1 MALLPIRF
9 HEHLQLTNVGIRP
22 QNICFANVTMESDK
36 FIVVR
41 EMIGDSQQV
50 VIIDLADPANPQR
63 RPISADSV
71 IMHPTAKIIALKYK
85 SGGNHQE
92 KQSKRSNFKLPNNL
106 YI

>member
-41 EMIGDSQQV
+41 EMVIQLLPVILWSLLSLFSQIGDSQQV

-71 IMHPTAKIIALKYK
+71 IMHPTAKIIALKCD
-85 SGGNHQE
+85 
-92 KQSKRSNFKLPNNL
+92 
-106 YI
+106 